1 MKASLKLIFG
11 IVFYIISC
19 SNLFAQNKKCFIE
32 FRLDTSLNADLTNTK
47 ISFTQKGYLHKVRL
61 NEKIAVDTGVNCIIE
76 FNHPGFIIP
85 GIKSLKI
92 YSDTL
97 IFIGYKNLESV
108 VVQSRKT
115 IVRQTLKGFEYSPQN
130 DSVFKNRSLLVSL
143 QRLPFIILK
152 GEDAIEYTRGK
163 IMFKINGR

>member
-32 FRLDTSLNADLTNTK
+32 FRLDTSVTTGLKDTK
-47 ISFTQKGYLHKVRL
+47 ISISQNGYLHKVRL

-85 GIKSLKI
+85 GIKALK
-92 YSDTL
+92 YT
-97 IFIGYKNLESV
+97 
-108 VVQSRKT
+108 
-115 IVRQTLKGFEYSPQN
+115 
-130 DSVFKNRSLLVSL
+130 
-143 QRLPFIILK
+143 
-152 GEDAIEYTRGK
+152 AIP
-163 IMFKINGR
+163 